1 MFAHIDGFLLIPIR
15 RKLNVSIITTIELDL
30 CKKKE
35 IKARIEELQEHTRNE
50 FATMEQVEILN
61 KEIEVLKSQIYF
73 SDQKKN
79 FDDKL
84 ELAFDKFDLDLS
96 QFDRVKL
103 KFIKNGLIV
112 KNEVTMLAAKP
123 SSGKS
128 LVAIAM
134 ANMALNEDKVNRV
147 IYFDYDNGLAT
158 LRDRNIHHLIK
169 KHGRR
174 LRYIH
179 ESQMNKQEL
188 ASLLKQLESTD
199 LYDTFI
205 IFDSIKHFHKGDR
218 DKNKDSSITMEM
230 LKRLRRQG
238 ATILF
243 LHHTNKPQRDVLE
256 LQYAGSSA
264 WEEDSS
270 NAFVLQNNPYKK
282 TFIFTP
288 FKSRIGDLK
297 PIAFKYIANLH
308 KLEEVEL
315 NLAQDTEDK
324 EVIRNEIIAYLIS
337 CESPPN
343 ATSIKKHLATECGYT
358 NNDKVNIVLQAGKGR
373 FWKAT
378 KLKEKHNMDIFELI
392 PKIHTD
398 NSDMSDM
405 PQNTKITGATNA

>member
-1 MFAHIDGFLLIPIR
+1 M
-15 RKLNVSIITTIELDL
+15 SIIAAIELEL
-30 CKKKE
+30 CKKRELKV
-35 IKARIEELQEHTRNE
+35 RIEELQEHTRNE
-50 FATMEQVEILN
+50 FVTLEQVEILS
-61 KEIEVLKSQIYF
+61 KEIEILKSKIYT
-73 SDQKKN
+73 SGQKRA

-84 ELAFDKFDLDLS
+84 ESAFDKFDLDLS
-96 QFDRVKL
+96 IFDQMKL
-103 KFIKNGLIV
+103 EFIKNGLIV

-123 SSGKS
+123 GSGKS
-128 LVAIAM
+128 LVAVAIV
-134 ANMALNEDKVNRV
+134 NMALDEYKIDRA

-158 LRDRNIHHLIK
+158 LQDRNVHHLIK
-169 KHGRR
+169 KYGRR

-179 ESQMNKQEL
+179 ESQLKKQEF
-188 ASLLKQLESTD
+188 AALLKQLESTD
-199 LYDTFI
+199 LHDTFI
-205 IFDSIKHFHKGDR
+205 VFDSIKHFHKGDR

-270 NAFVLQNNPYKK
+270 NAFILKNNPHKK

-297 PIAFKYIANLH
+297 PIAFKYIADLH
-308 KLEEVEL
+308 TLEEVAL
-315 NLAQDTEDK
+315 NWAEETEYD
-324 EVIRNEIIAYLIS
+324 EAIRNEIIAYLEH
-337 CESPPN
+337 CETPPN
-343 ATSIKKHLATECGYT
+343 ATQIKKHLASECGYT
-358 NNDKVNIVLQAGKGR
+358 NNDKVHIVIQAGKGR

-392 PKIHTD
+392 PKTSTD
-398 NSDMSDM
+398 QSDMSDNS
-405 PQNTKITGATNA
+405 QNTNTLTGVQNA